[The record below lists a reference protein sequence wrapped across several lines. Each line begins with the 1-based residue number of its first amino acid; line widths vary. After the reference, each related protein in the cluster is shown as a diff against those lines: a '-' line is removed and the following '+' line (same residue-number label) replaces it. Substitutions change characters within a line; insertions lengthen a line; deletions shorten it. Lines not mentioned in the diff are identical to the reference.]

1 MVRSWTFHITGGAL
15 CLDFANTLSWR
26 RSSQPIERLGDFAD
40 LASWA
45 RQAGVITHREELRL
59 NREAQHHPRRAV
71 HTLKTARALREATFG
86 VFAAISE
93 GRRPA
98 DHDLRRVADW
108 VQQALNHSALI
119 RTDGHYRWSPVAASI
134 DSLQHVL
141 FRVALSA
148 NELLTSV
155 DTAHIG
161 QCSGPDCRWLWIDRT
176 RNHSRRWCDMAICG
190 NRAKARRHY
199 ARTMTA

>member
-45 RQAGVITHREELRL
+45 RQAGVITRREELRL
-59 NREAQHHPRRAV
+59 NREVQHHPQRAI
-71 HTLKTARALREATFG
+71 HTLKT
-86 VFAAISE
+86 
-93 GRRPA
+93 
-98 DHDLRRVADW
+98 
-108 VQQALNHSALI
+108 
-119 RTDGHYRWSPVAASI
+119 
-134 DSLQHVL
+134 
-141 FRVALSA
+141 A